1 MFGVVKE
8 SLLELN
14 DYFGKF
20 IGVTGYEFTE
30 LKRIYDEVDELKT
43 RFDNYRNKLNQEFNQ
58 KKELIYSKKNVKKTF
73 ELMKIIEI
81 MSNVAKEKAFYNDMS
96 DKLQAILGR
105 EIEKKEKLY
114 KDICDNLAFIS
125 KLYEKSFQKDILG
138 EIRLFFAARLEK
150 NIKN

>member
-14 DYFGKF
+14 DYLGKF

-30 LKRIYDEVDELKT
+30 LKRIYDEVEELKT
-43 RFDNYRNKLNQEFNQ
+43 RFANYRNKLNQEFNQ

-96 DKLQAILGR
+96 DKLYAILGR
-105 EIEKKEKLY
+105 EI
-114 KDICDNLAFIS
+114 
-125 KLYEKSFQKDILG
+125 
-138 EIRLFFAARLEK
+138 
-150 NIKN
+150 